1 MGYII
6 FLTSGHV
13 AGEVKNAVPV
23 YWRSAK
29 IPRMVGS
36 SFEAEAIALEEAVN
50 VGYTIMKDLSA
61 ITNIPEHMIKV
72 EGICDADDVVKAV
85 NNTTNT
91 TKDRTSWEIGRMR
104 QMQQKKEI
112 WRVKWLEGKENP
124 ADVLTKR
131 GAPKHLMQRA
141 LDHGMV

>member
-6 FLTSGHV
+6 FLTTGHV
-13 AGEVKNAVPV
+13 AGEVKKACPL
-23 YWRSAK
+23 YWRSSK

-36 SFEAEAIALEEAVN
+36 SFEAEAIALEEALN
-50 VGYTIMKDLSA
+50 VGYTIMKDLAA
-61 ITNIPEHMIKV
+61 ITNIPESMIKV

-104 QMQQKKEI
+104 QMQSKKEV
-112 WRVKWLEGKENP
+112 WRIKWLEGKENP
-124 ADVLTKR
+124 ADALTKR

-141 LDHGMV
+141 LDFGMV